1 MKQAVRDRYAKHAVE
16 LPATEVPPTL
26 GLGDP
31 VALAKLQ
38 PGQTVLDLGSGP
50 GRDLLEAARQV
61 GPTGRSI
68 GVDFTPEM
76 IDRAR
81 ASAAEAGLRNVS
93 ILRGDLEQLPVPC
106 GAVDVVISNCVINLV
121 DDKRRALVEAF
132 RALRPGGRFAVL
144 DTAFASEPGQ
154 ELRESNDSWC
164 ACVGGALVESEYAAL
179 LTEIGFEDVRLERIA
194 SDCGEECTP
203 SVQQLAVA
211 VTATKPSSGQ
221 MQPPSQGDVV
231 LRPAVPSD
239 RAAVDAL
246 LAGAGLETDGLHTE
260 DLIVALS
267 ADADVVGAVALERFG
282 SSSMLRSLA
291 VAPEARGTGIGR
303 RLTIAALEVARWSGV
318 GEVHLYTENAQGL
331 FSAFGFEPVSGQL
344 IKDACA
350 DSALVGGQCCTTATA
365 MRLVFED
372 ASLPLISKPS
382 LKPLPTFQDGA
393 CC

>member
-1 MKQAVRDRYAKHAVE
+1 MKEAVRDRYAKHAVE
-16 LPATEVPPTL
+16 LPQSEVPPTL

-38 PGQTVLDLGSGP
+38 PGETVLDLGSGP
-50 GRDLLEAARQV
+50 GRDLLESARRV

-81 ASAAEAGLRNVS
+81 AAAAEAGLANVS
-93 ILRGDLEQLPVPC
+93 VLRGDLEQLPVPC
-106 GAVDVVISNCVINLV
+106 GAVDVVISNCVINLT

-144 DTAFASEPGQ
+144 DTAFASEPPGQ
-154 ELRESNDSWC
+154 LRESNDSWC
-164 ACVGGALVESEYAAL
+164 SCVGGALVESEYAAL
-179 LTEIGFEDVRLERIA
+179 LEDIGFEDVRLERIA
-194 SDCGEECTP
+194 NDCGEECTP

-221 MQPPSQGDVV
+221 MQPPAQGDIV

-239 RAAVDAL
+239 RPAVDTL
-246 LAGAGLETDGLHTE
+246 LAGASLPTDGLHTE
-260 DLIVALS
+260 DLTVAL
-267 ADADVVGAVALERFG
+267 DGTRVVGAVALERFG
-282 SSSMLRSLA
+282 SASMLRSLV
-291 VAPEARGTGIGR
+291 VADGVRRRGIGR
-303 RLTIAALEVARWSGV
+303 RLAIAALEIARCSGAA
-318 GEVHLYTENAQGL
+318 EIHLYTEDAHGF
-331 FSAFGFEPVSGQL
+331 FSSFGFEPVSGQL
-344 IKDACA
+344 VKDACA
-350 DSALVGGQCCTTATA
+350 DSALVSEQCCTTATA
-365 MRLVFED
+365 MRLTFED